1 MCTHN
6 RWVHNRYTG
15 ESLYV
20 KCGVCPSCQQGKAD
34 RLYARICAH
43 ERKDKRFSI
52 FVTLNYNNQSLPYVL
67 LDEVKDSPSRFNVYR
82 NIKFVTS
89 RNKCGRGFHTDRI
102 YGRNVIGQITPNQFD
117 FNRNYLDDVSSVVLP
132 QRWKYERTAVGVAF
146 GKDFGDFI
154 KRFKLNLT
162 RYYGIPSGKDQVA
175 FVRVQEYGP
184 TTFRPHFH
192 FKMDF
197 PEYYSKYY
205 EAIRRSIVQAWPY
218 CSRRQIKENIGI
230 AIAGQRYISSYTCRP
245 SGYPDFLKVRSIC
258 QKTAF
263 SRGYGFD
270 DRLFDASFIKDCLK
284 RHDFTYV
291 YQYSKDGVPTTVV
304 SPIPKY
310 VCRAYFPYI
319 KGLCR
324 LDGREVFA
332 VLSSLGGL
340 EQYSYKMGCTFEDVR
355 IYTFRI
361 LRAASRLGMSLYD
374 YAYAYDQY
382 RTIVMSQSERNLLC
396 SVDNMSDWYEFYDN
410 MSDVYNRILSCGE
423 LITDVIPPSFS
434 GSLLQPDDPI
444 FDPNKYL
451 RNIKIDEKNELK
463 YNDWL
468 KRAKIND
475 YTASLRL
482 DYIVNELNSKHH
494 VKYFKEAVL

>member
-6 RWVHNRYTG
+6 KWVHNRYTG
-15 ESLYV
+15 EALYV
-20 KCGVCPSCQQGKAD
+20 QCGVCPSCQQEKAD

-43 ERKDKRFSI
+43 ERKGNRFSI

-67 LDEVKDSPSRFNVYR
+67 LDEVIDSPSCFNVYR
-82 NIKFVTS
+82 HIKFTTS
-89 RNKCGRGFHTDRI
+89 RNKVGRGFHTDRI
-102 YGRNVIGQITPNQFD
+102 YGRNVIGTITPNQFD
-117 FNRNYLDDVSSVVLP
+117 FNRNYLEDVSSVVLP
-132 QRWKYERTAVGVAF
+132 QNWKYERTAVGIAF

-154 KRFKLNLT
+154 KRFKINLT
-162 RYYGIPSGKDQVA
+162 RYYGIPSDKDHMA

-197 PEYYSKYY
+197 PECYSKYY
-205 EAIRRSIVQAWPY
+205 EAIRRSIIQAWPY

-230 AIAGQRYISSYTCRP
+230 AVAGQRYISSYTCRP

-270 DRLFDASFIKDCLK
+270 SRLFDSAFINDCLK

-291 YQYSKDGVPTTVV
+291 YQYSKKGVPTTVV

-324 LDGREVFA
+324 LDSREVFA

-340 EQYSYKMGCTFEDVR
+340 EQYSYKMGCTSEDVR
-355 IYTFRI
+355 IYTSRI
-361 LRAASRLGMSLYD
+361 LHAASRLGVSLYD
-374 YAYAYDQY
+374 YAYAYENY

-396 SVDNMSDWYEFYDN
+396 SVDSMSDWFEFYDN
-410 MSDVYNRILSCGE
+410 IFDAYNFMLNTGE

-444 FDPNKYL
+444 FDPNKYE
-451 RNIKIDEKNELK
+451 RNIIIDKENELK
-463 YNDWL
+463 YEKWL

-482 DYIVNELNSKHH
+482 DYITNELNSKHH
-494 VKYFKEAVL
+494 VKYLEEAVL